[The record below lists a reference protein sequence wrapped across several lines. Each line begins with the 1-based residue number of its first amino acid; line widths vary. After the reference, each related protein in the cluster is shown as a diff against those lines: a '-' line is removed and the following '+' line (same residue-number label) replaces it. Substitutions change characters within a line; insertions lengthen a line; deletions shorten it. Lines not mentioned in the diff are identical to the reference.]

1 MKTLKESLLSDI
13 DTNLAQGDEW
23 EKNLKAEIKEFLKAI
38 SAAKNYEGGYLLK
51 NGRSNKV
58 FTPTALRELGYDANH
73 IEIFMYTMDN
83 FSYTSSNDDWAL
95 EITLSKH
102 SDDNMK
108 HICSV
113 WKKKIYMDRWEF
125 DKWNDVVRDLFKPA
139 AKSLD
144 TFKKFLDNMEKW
156 NEQLVSKQLLLK

>member
-1 MKTLKESLLSDI
+1 MKSLKESLLRDQEDALADF
-13 DTNLAQGDEW
+13 DTL
-23 EKNLKAEIKEFLKAI
+23 EKDLRAEMKEFLKAI
-38 SAAKNYEGGYLLK
+38 SVAKNYEGGYLLK

-73 IEIFMYTMDN
+73 IEIFMYTMDS
-83 FSYTSSNDDWAL
+83 FSFTSSNDDWAL
-95 EITLSKH
+95 EITLSKR

-125 DKWNDVVRDLFKPA
+125 DKWNEVVKNLIKPA
-139 AKSLD
+139 AKTKD
-144 TFKKFLDNMEKW
+144 TFKNFLINMEKY
-156 NEQLVSKQLLLK
+156 NEQCVGKNLLLK